1 MNTLRLL
8 LFIDTVINL
17 VLGCLLVTF
26 PGSVVSALGVPGAE
40 SAFYPSILGAVLLGI
55 GIALLIEIVKGRGLG
70 LMGAVSI
77 NLCGGIVLGGWLLFG
92 GLHLSVRGYVFLWA
106 LVALLV
112 GVSAIEFLVQ
122 IRTRNHG

>member
-1 MNTLRLL
+1 MPISIFLVKSKKYAVYKFLVALGAGDAQALAVKIMNTLRLL
-8 LFIDTVINL
+8 LFIDAVINL

-70 LMGAVSI
+70 LMTIHSF
-77 NLCGGIVLGGWLLFG
+77 LSLDLRLLPE
-92 GLHLSVRGYVFLWA
+92 RCQ
-106 LVALLV
+106 
-112 GVSAIEFLVQ
+112 E
-122 IRTRNHG
+122 

>member
-1 MNTLRLL
+1 MNASRLL

-26 PGSVVSALGVPGAE
+26 PASVVSALGVPGAE
-40 SAFYPSILGAVLLGI
+40 SAFYPSILGAVLFGI

-122 IRTRNHG
+122 SRSRYHG

>member
-1 MNTLRLL
+1 MNALRLL

-26 PGSVVSALGVPGAE
+26 PASVVSALGVPGSD

-77 NLCGGIVLGGWLLFG
+77 NLCGGIVIGGWLLFG

-122 IRTRNHG
+122 SRTRYHG

>member
-1 MNTLRLL
+1 MNASRLL

-26 PGSVVSALGVPGAE
+26 PASVVSALGVPGSD